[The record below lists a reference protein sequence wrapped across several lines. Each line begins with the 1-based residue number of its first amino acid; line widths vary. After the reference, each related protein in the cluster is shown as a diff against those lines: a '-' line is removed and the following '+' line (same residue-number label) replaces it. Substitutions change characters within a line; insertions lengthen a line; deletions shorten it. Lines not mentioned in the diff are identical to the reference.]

1 MISTRRRTAFSAPQR
16 IGRVAARRVF
26 QKSGKAKRLVT
37 LTIGVPQ
44 RVPGSDWGCAVQ
56 VTGLDRWVSRPRF
69 VFGIDS
75 LQALHLAMQFA
86 SATLEES
93 RDQLEW
99 LGQKDDLGLPRFLPN
114 LPKPQQDR
122 LERII
127 EREVGRVYAVAQ
139 LRDAG
144 KSKKTVR
151 RRTSR

>member
-1 MISTRRRTAFSAPQR
+1 
-16 IGRVAARRVF
+16 
-26 QKSGKAKRLVT
+26 
-37 LTIGVPQ
+37 
-44 RVPGSDWGCAVQ
+44 
-56 VTGLDRWVSRPRF
+56 LDRWVSRPRF
-69 VFGIDS
+69 VFSIDS

-99 LGQKDDLGLPRFLPN
+99 LGQKDDLGLPRFLQN

-127 EREVGRVYAVAQ
+127 EREVGRVYTVAQ